1 MLELVFFIV
10 VIVIFWQVLSGQQ
23 SATGA
28 LARRQLSPQLT
39 TAIGYADR
47 LYDEH
52 RFLAAEKAYLAVLKL
67 DHKNL
72 MAYNRLGIIYSA
84 QKNMADAIECFEIA
98 TRLRPS
104 SMTYLNLGIGFYE
117 NRNYIKSI
125 AAIKKAIMFEP
136 SAHRYIALAKAYSK
150 ITDTRSMIEALEHAV
165 ELDPSRS
172 NLTLL
177 RDAYYQAG
185 KKDHLATVTERLKS
199 LGGPGATTVRRAHI

>member
-10 VIVIFWQVLSGQQ
+10 IIAIFWRVLSGQQ
-23 SATGA
+23 ATTGV
-28 LARRQLSPQLT
+28 LARRQLSPQLAA
-39 TAIGYADR
+39 AIQHAGR

-52 RFLAAEKAYLAVLKL
+52 RLLAAEKAYLAVLKL

-72 MAYNRLGIIYSA
+72 VAYNRLGIIYSA

-98 TRLRPS
+98 TRLKPS
-104 SMTYLNLGIGFYE
+104 PTTYLNLGLGFYE
-117 NRNYIKSI
+117 NHNYIKAI

-136 SAHRYIALAKAYSK
+136 SAQRYIALAKAYNK
-150 ITDTRSMIEALEHAV
+150 IADTKSMIEALEHAV
-165 ELDPSRS
+165 ELDPSRA

-185 KKDHLATVTERLKS
+185 KKDHLAAITERLKS
-199 LGGPGATTVRRAHI
+199 IGGPGAATVRRAHI